1 MAASCVRA
9 TAEAQ
14 DQGADP
20 QGLKA
25 QSPLRTPQLSTGTLC
40 PLPGAPTCL
49 QARCPSAH
57 RPPRLETP
65 PQGSDARLRG
75 EDGSAEPRLT
85 EAPRQSCQDQ
95 CPVPLGPHRPL
106 RAACGRCSANGL
118 DFSCRWSLHGGE
130 CSGQQGRGCGDTLR
144 TLSASQ
150 GPGFQ
155 AELSPSGVRSSID
168 VGTTRLPACEGPA
181 GRGTGK
187 AC

>member
-65 PQGSDARLRG
+65 PQGSDAPSQRG
-75 EDGSAEPRLT
+75 RRFRRAPPDRSSQT
-85 EAPRQSCQDQ
+85 ELPG
-95 CPVPLGPHRPL
+95 PVPSATRAPPAAPCGVWTLLG
-106 RAACGRCSANGL
+106 
-118 DFSCRWSLHGGE
+118 
-130 CSGQQGRGCGDTLR
+130 
-144 TLSASQ
+144 
-150 GPGFQ
+150 
-155 AELSPSGVRSSID
+155 
-168 VGTTRLPACEGPA
+168 
-181 GRGTGK
+181 
-187 AC
+187 